1 MRLFVF
7 NIFVLTPF
15 IVCGQIKTPETP
27 TFKKYNPADNGVYY
41 VNSSQE
47 YTQQSGNQQTSIPI
61 GAHANDIIAQ
71 QNARAMQQMGYRA
84 PAIPPSD
91 PTLLAEFMRNQY
103 NEYTRQTRES
113 NELLADLNELRNDD
127 LLRRKSNY
135 YSSEKFK
142 TESASY
148 WKAKTLLDNML
159 SGKTPLSLKD
169 AFYILENAYGNTH
182 LSYTEYNSILKKS
195 AQFIQQWLKEHGHST
210 TDNTALHFGIQ
221 SFMRDTLTVS
231 KLIHEPYGV
240 SKTMHLPFSYDY
252 IDFRAEEDFRNYFV
266 TKTLA
271 TGTGQCNSLPTT
283 YLLLAEQL
291 GVKAYLSYAPLHSFI
306 KFPDNES
313 GIHNYEP
320 TSHFELSDQW
330 YVQHLKIRQEAYKS
344 GVYLDTLNK
353 KQIVAAAI
361 MDLAYGYSR
370 KHGVA
375 DGAFIAECV
384 ESAIQ
389 YFPGKVA
396 NVQGWLLRSTL
407 LTAKLH
413 RILERD
419 GIRDLKDIGKSPEGK
434 EVYNQ
439 LKAIDQLLDELGY
452 DELPTNMYEQMKQ
465 EQELKGRKQKETTG
479 TKTKRDLFTTYK

>member
-1 MRLFVF
+1 MRFLVF
-7 NIFVLTPF
+7 QILALTPF
-15 IVCGQIKTPETP
+15 ILCAQIKTPETP
-27 TFKKYNPADNGVYY
+27 TFKKFNLANNGVYY

-47 YTQQSGNQQTSIPI
+47 YSHQSGNQTSIPM

-71 QNARAMQQMGYRA
+71 QNARAMQQMGYR
-84 PAIPPSD
+84 PPVIPPSD
-91 PTLLAEFMRNQY
+91 PTLLAEFMRNQHR
-103 NEYTRQTRES
+103 EYLQQTQQS
-113 NELLADLNELRNDD
+113 NELLNDLNELRNDD
-127 LLRRKSNY
+127 LLRGESNY

-148 WKAKTLLDNML
+148 WKAKALLDNML

-182 LSYTEYNSILKKS
+182 LSYAEYNSILKKS

-210 TDNTALHFGIQ
+210 TDNSSLHFGIQ

-231 KLIHEPYGV
+231 KLIQEPSGI
-240 SKTMHLPFSYDY
+240 SKTMHVPFTYDY
-252 IDFRAEEDFRNYFV
+252 VDFRAEEDFRNYFV

-291 GVKAYLSYAPLHSFI
+291 GAKAYLSYAPLHSFI
-306 KFPDNES
+306 KFPDGS
-313 GIHNYEP
+313 GVIHNYEP
-320 TSHFELSDQW
+320 TSHFEISDRW
-330 YVQHLKIRQEAYKS
+330 YANQLRISQEAYESKI
-344 GVYLDTLNK
+344 YLDTLNK
-353 KQIVAAAI
+353 KQIVSAAM
-361 MDLAYGYSR
+361 MDLAYGYLR

-375 DGAFIAECV
+375 DGAFISECV
-384 ESAIQ
+384 QDAIQ

-407 LTAKLH
+407 LTAKLD
-413 RILERD
+413 RILQRD
-419 GIRDLKDIGKSPEGK
+419 GIRDLKDLDKSPEAM

-439 LKAIDQLLDELGY
+439 LKSIDQLLDELGY
-452 DELPTNMYEQMKQ
+452 DEFPTSMYEQLMQ
-465 EQELKGRKQKETTG
+465 SQDAKGRLQKEKMD
-479 TKTKRDLFTTYK
+479 TKNKRDLFTSYK